1 MEMEKKFKTKKLIS
15 MLCLVFSMVL
25 FASNWIVAIDDD
37 AQEKISIA
45 IEKLDEVANIDD
57 DDVEDFENL
66 LEEYNS
72 DFSMK
77 QYKKSVINLLN
88 TFEDMKI
95 SPLEMPSLILPS
107 LNIVNMSDGKY
118 IDEFFG
124 IDSEAIGI
132 ILVFSIV
139 NTIAII
145 LTLLIAI
152 LYVVL
157 HIKNGDGVGTP
168 ILVLHLLTLGIMKF
182 SCYLINVNISTD
194 MTYEKVANLSMAP
207 LISLIV
213 LIVSFIVWKSAMKSK
228 SLLDKSKRDVGTN
241 IV

>member
-1 MEMEKKFKTKKLIS
+1 MEKKFKVKKLIS
-15 MLCLVFSMVL
+15 MLCLVFSMAL
-25 FASNWIVAIDDD
+25 FACNWIVAIDDD

-107 LNIVNMSDGKY
+107 LTIVKMSDGKY
-118 IDEFFG
+118 IDEFFE

-145 LTLLIAI
+145 LTLLISI
-152 LYVVL
+152 LYFVL
-157 HIKNGDGVGTP
+157 HIYNGDGMGIP
-168 ILVLHLLTLGIMKF
+168 ILLLHLLTLGTMKL
-182 SCYLINVNISTD
+182 SSSIINVNFTHDS
-194 MTYEKVANLSMAP
+194 YVGLVKLSIVP
-207 LISLIV
+207 FVSLII
-213 LIVSFIVWKSAMKSK
+213 LIVSFIVWKSAMKGK
-228 SLLDKSKRDVGTN
+228 SLLDKSKRDIGTN
-241 IV
+241 VV